1 MPPQADAFS
10 LGSGGVLQLLAWKV
24 EMTQR
29 SMCLLLFPAH
39 WQADRYAGT
48 TRRDETR
55 IVVLASL
62 QFSQQL
68 PDCRLHLGQFRDE
81 GVAVHLS

>member
-39 WQADRYAGT
+39 WQADRYA
-48 TRRDETR
+48 RHD
-55 IVVLASL
+55 
-62 QFSQQL
+62 
-68 PDCRLHLGQFRDE
+68 P
-81 GVAVHLS
+81 